1 MGSIIRPLRH
11 EDAEPIAEIRRRT
24 REFHAP
30 WEPLRDDEFFEPS
43 TQRALVER
51 DLVELEAGRLAP
63 FVICTPDGTIAGGLN
78 LNGIT
83 RGALQSAALGYW
95 LDEARTGQGLATGAV
110 REALT
115 HAFAVLGLH
124 RVQAETLLHNV
135 ASQHVLRRAGFQP
148 YGVAPRYLR
157 IAGRWQDHL
166 LFHAFATESD
176 D

>member
-1 MGSIIRPLRH
+1 MGSSIRSLRH
-11 EDAEPIAEIRRRT
+11 EDAEVITEIRRRN
-24 REFHAP
+24 REFHSP
-30 WEPLRDDEFFEPS
+30 WEPLREEEFFELS
-43 TQRALVER
+43 TQRALIER
-51 DLVELEAGRLAP
+51 DLGELEAGRLAP
-63 FVICTPDGTIAGGLN
+63 FVICAPDGTVAGGLN

-83 RGALQSAALGYW
+83 RGALQSASLGYW

-115 HAFAVLGLH
+115 HAFHDLDLH

-135 ASQHVLRRAGFQP
+135 ASQQVLRRTGFSP
-148 YGVAPRYLR
+148 YGVAPRYLK

-166 LFHAFATESD
+166 LCNAFATQSD